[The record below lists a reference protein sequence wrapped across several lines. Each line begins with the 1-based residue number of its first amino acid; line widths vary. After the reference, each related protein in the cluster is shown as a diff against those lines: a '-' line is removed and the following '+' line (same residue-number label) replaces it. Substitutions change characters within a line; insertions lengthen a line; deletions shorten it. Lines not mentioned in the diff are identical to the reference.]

1 MAVQCPIRAKQVDKT
16 GPEWNFTGGDPTIGG
31 VDIATVDDINPFVT
45 WVDPSLVIQM
55 LGDRTIA
62 EIDAL
67 TPTEGQT
74 VVAASPGTPLAPGS
88 DLLAIGDIAY
98 FNGTGWFIVKANVA
112 GAVEAG
118 TMVVVANDGT
128 TIFSPFTAGQ
138 NGARA
143 EADGVGGW
151 TITAPT
157 EGDATLI
164 YGDGYNY
171 ENQIWAWTTTGL
183 PSTVVQIAGG
193 VSVTQV
199 NGTFGILA
207 SPTTGVV
214 TLSAVA
220 DSAPAGAANGS
231 GVLQG
236 TISVLEEFTPSVAT
250 VTGDVVGPALVGT
263 PVDTYGHLILNGL
276 PYNYGDGD
284 KLSDYYWSID
294 GGTTA
299 QLLSAVGPGSIAY
312 LALGPPT
319 DGSDCAGYS
328 FRALST

>member
-1 MAVQCPIRAKQVDKT
+1 
-16 GPEWNFTGGDPTIGG
+16 
-31 VDIATVDDINPFVT
+31 
-45 WVDPSLVIQM
+45 
-55 LGDRTIA
+55 
-62 EIDAL
+62 
-67 TPTEGQT
+67 
-74 VVAASPGTPLAPGS
+74 VAASAGTPAAPGS

-98 FNGTGWFIVKANVA
+98 FDGTGWFIVKANVA

-214 TLSAVA
+214 TLSAVP
-220 DSAPAGAANGS
+220 DSAPAGDEKAISANATGLAYDIGQNDGTYVAADGS

-236 TISVLEEFTPSVAT
+236 TIDVEEEFTPSVAT
-250 VTGDVVGPALVGT
+250 VSGDVIGPAIAGLPIG
-263 PVDTYGHLILNGL
+263 DGYIHFELNGL
-276 PYNYGDGD
+276 PYNVGDGVKTD
-284 KLSDYYWSID
+284 DVYFSID

-299 QLLSAVGPGSIAY
+299 LGLTAITTGAIGY
-312 LALGPPT
+312 LGAGVPT
-319 DGSDCAGYS
+319 DGSDCGVYK
-328 FRALST
+328 FRSLST